1 MARKEKAVTI
11 LLSLA
16 SIILITIPPK
26 LLLLQHG
33 GVSFFITVAA
43 TTTIFISLL
52 EIKQERFIKG
62 MALIGLAVAFPLLYP
77 PYLSLMLSP
86 NKIPQDFTEQLEVFI
101 QVIVLACSGSGGS
114 IIANYGDTNTT
125 DFLKHNPISSPPDKT
140 QDIEK
145 LITQGKNLNSK
156 LNLLIGISTAALAM
170 ALLALL
176 INLLK

>member
-26 LLLLQHG
+26 LLILQQG
-33 GVSFFITVAA
+33 GVSFLIIVAA

-114 IIANYGDTNTT
+114 IIANYGDTNTI
-125 DFLKHNPISSPPDKT
+125 DFLKQPHFLTP
-140 QDIEK
+140 
-145 LITQGKNLNSK
+145 
-156 LNLLIGISTAALAM
+156 
-170 ALLALL
+170 
-176 INLLK
+176 